1 MRQHSRTAVVRAA
14 GLLAAILL
22 AVYAGI
28 GPSALAH
35 QDTAGN
41 NGTVKVHD
49 GAGEPSPS
57 EVRNEPHVCTFHLH
71 FYFADPVQAGSWEI
85 QEWAPTGQKG
95 SVVLTGTYDTAGDGE
110 DRQPEQGTYSL
121 PDGHYKLFWDGDTG
135 KHDKMKVFWVD
146 CAPSTPQSPAPTGSE
161 LPAQGSPSTS
171 PTGSELPAQGSP
183 STSPTGSEE
192 ATASASASESEA
204 TSASP
209 TSSELPV
216 VGTPPA
222 GGTSSAPGGAVLGIV
237 GTPPAT
243 DTASAAPA
251 PAPSDDSWR
260 VVALG
265 LSALIVLMTL
275 ILPGSRPSAVRVRSN
290 RR

>member
-1 MRQHSRTAVVRAA
+1 M
-14 GLLAAILL
+14 
-22 AVYAGI
+22 
-28 GPSALAH
+28 
-35 QDTAGN
+35 
-41 NGTVKVHD
+41 
-49 GAGEPSPS
+49 
-57 EVRNEPHVCTFHLH
+57 
-71 FYFADPVQAGSWEI
+71 
-85 QEWAPTGQKG
+85 
-95 SVVLTGTYDTAGDGE
+95 TGTYDTAGDGE

-146 CAPSTPQSPAPTGSE
+146 CPPSTPQSPAPTGSE

-183 STSPTGSEE
+183 STSPTGPEE

-222 GGTSSAPGGAVLGIV
+222 GGTSSAPGGAV
-237 GTPPAT
+237 
-243 DTASAAPA
+243 
-251 PAPSDDSWR
+251 
-260 VVALG
+260 
-265 LSALIVLMTL
+265 
-275 ILPGSRPSAVRVRSN
+275 
-290 RR
+290 